1 MRELAL
7 SGRTLSL
14 AVMVVLV
21 ATAAVEAGPLGYSD
35 VVVCCGSDLSPT
47 ATTDVGN
54 AMAAYLGSNTFAAV
68 SDMDIAALAKAAI
81 VTPAPLPKYLP
92 VKTTVVAYNAPAAPG
107 GVPVAPQASVQL
119 ASFPV
124 RVLPSEELPHVSGL
138 ADLGSSGRDVPLRD
152 TTFFSMGPG
161 GFGGY
166 MSGRPVG
173 GIENWSHITRT
184 AISYI
189 RPSVNL
195 QMMLALEVPGTAPL
209 NDFEGPGLEPHAY
222 LAVDRQTK
230 VNSADIGASTPRFGR
245 RPVPTPT
252 DEPQTAVTAGLDLG
266 LLPTFLSQMGVGI
279 SVVASRGRE
288 TGNLRVALVG
298 TAELP
303 VDWAPRERP
312 YQHPVGLARDPILAA
327 SVETHYPSGGVS
339 GGGPPG
345 PGPGGGPTPIAP
357 TPVPEPGTLAALAV
371 ASAITLAYRRRRR

>member
-7 SGRTLSL
+7 WGRTLSV
-14 AVMVVLV
+14 AVTVVLV
-21 ATAAVEAGPLGYSD
+21 ATAAVEAGPLGYSN

-47 ATTDVGN
+47 ATTDVGD
-54 AMAAYLGSNTFAAV
+54 AVAAYLGSNTFAMV
-68 SDMDIAALAKAAI
+68 TDTDIAALAKAAI

-107 GVPVAPQASVQL
+107 GVPVAPQPPVQL
-119 ASFPV
+119 ASLEFPD
-124 RVLPSEELPHVSGL
+124 VSGL

-230 VNSADIGASTPRFGR
+230 VDSANIGASTPRFGR

-312 YQHPVGLARDPILAA
+312 YQHPAGVAELPLAA
-327 SVETHYPSGGVS
+327 GVGRPYPSGGIGYSSV
-339 GGGPPG
+339 PG
-345 PGPGGGPTPIAP
+345 PGGNGGGPTPITP
-357 TPVPEPGTLAALAV
+357 TPIPEPGTLAALAV
-371 ASAITLAYRRRRR
+371 ASAIALAYRRRRR

>member
-1 MRELAL
+1 M
-7 SGRTLSL
+7 
-14 AVMVVLV
+14 AVTVVLV
-21 ATAAVEAGPLGYSD
+21 ATAAVEAGPLGYCD

-47 ATTDVGN
+47 ATTDVSD
-54 AMAAYLGSNTFAAV
+54 AMAAYLGSNTFAVATG
-68 SDMDIAALAKAAI
+68 MDIAALAKAAI

-92 VKTTVVAYNAPAAPG
+92 VKTTVVAYNAPATPG
-107 GVPVAPQASVQL
+107 GVPVAPQAPVQL
-119 ASFPV
+119 ASLEF
-124 RVLPSEELPHVSGL
+124 PHVSGL
-138 ADLGSSGRDVPLRD
+138 ADLGSSGRDVPLKD

-312 YQHPVGLARDPILAA
+312 YQHPAGLAEQPLAA
-327 SVETHYPSGGVS
+327 AVETYYPSGSVS
-339 GGGPPG
+339 GRGPPG

-357 TPVPEPGTLAALAV
+357 TPVPEPCMLAALAV

>member
-1 MRELAL
+1 MRERAL
-7 SGRTLSL
+7 LGRTLSL

-21 ATAAVEAGPLGYSD
+21 ATAAVEAGPLGYCD

-47 ATTDVGN
+47 ATTDVSD
-54 AMAAYLGSNTFAAV
+54 AMAAYPGSNTFAV
-68 SDMDIAALAKAAI
+68 VTGMDIAALAKAAI

-92 VKTTVVAYNAPAAPG
+92 VKTTIVAYNAPAAPG
-107 GVPVAPQASVQL
+107 GVPVAPQAPVQL
-119 ASFPV
+119 ASLEF
-124 RVLPSEELPHVSGL
+124 PHVSGL
-138 ADLGSSGRDVPLRD
+138 ADLGSGGRDVPLRD

-298 TAELP
+298 TVELP

-312 YQHPVGLARDPILAA
+312 YQHPVGVAELPLAA
-327 SVETHYPSGGVS
+327 AVETYYPSGGVS
-339 GGGPPG
+339 GHGPLSPE

-371 ASAITLAYRRRRR
+371 ASAITLAHRRRRR

>member
-1 MRELAL
+1 MRELAFC
-7 SGRTLSL
+7 SRTLSL
-14 AVMVVLV
+14 AVTVALV
-21 ATAAVEAGPLGYSD
+21 ATAAAEAGPLGYSD
-35 VVVCCGSDLSPT
+35 AAVCCGSDLSPT
-47 ATTDVGN
+47 ATTDVSDS
-54 AMAAYLGSNTFAAV
+54 MAAYLGSNTFAVV

-81 VTPAPLPKYLP
+81 VTRAPLPKYLP

-107 GVPVAPQASVQL
+107 GVPAAPQAPVQL
-119 ASFPV
+119 ASLEF
-124 RVLPSEELPHVSGL
+124 PHVSGL

-209 NDFEGPGLEPHAY
+209 NDFEGPGLAPHAY

-230 VNSADIGASTPRFGR
+230 VDSADIGASTPRFGR
-245 RPVPTPT
+245 RPTPIPT

>member
-1 MRELAL
+1 MDSEVAVRYG
-7 SGRTLSL
+7 SGFDT
-14 AVMVVLV
+14 
-21 ATAAVEAGPLGYSD
+21 T
-35 VVVCCGSDLSPT
+35 PT
-47 ATTDVGN
+47 ADVGDVL
-54 AMAAYLGSNTFAAV
+54 ASYLGSNTFAAV
-68 SDMDIAALAKAAI
+68 ADMDTAVLAQAMAESPIALPQYI
-81 VTPAPLPKYLP
+81 PLT
-92 VKTTVVAYNAPAAPG
+92 TTVVAYNAPAVSHGPEAPIE
-107 GVPVAPQASVQL
+107 L
-119 ASFPV
+119 ASLQAP
-124 RVLPSEELPHVSGL
+124 RVTGL
-138 ADLGSSGRDVPLRD
+138 ADLGSGGRSVPLGD

-161 GFGGY
+161 GFGGV
-166 MSGRPVG
+166 MTGRPAG
-173 GIENWSHITRT
+173 GIENWSHINRT

-189 RPSVNL
+189 RPSVNV
-195 QMMLALEVPGTAPL
+195 QMMLAVEVPGTEPAGR
-209 NDFEGPGLEPHAY
+209 FEGPGLEPHAY
-222 LAVDRQTK
+222 LAIDRQTK
-230 VNSADIGASTPRFGR
+230 VDSADIGASTPRFGR
-245 RPVPTPT
+245 RPTPIPT